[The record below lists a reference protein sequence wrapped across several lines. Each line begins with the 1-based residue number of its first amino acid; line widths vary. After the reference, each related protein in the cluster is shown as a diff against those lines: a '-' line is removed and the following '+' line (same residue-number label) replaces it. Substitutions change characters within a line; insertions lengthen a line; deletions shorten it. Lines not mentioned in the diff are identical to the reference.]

1 MSLVTLVE
9 SGQAVESDEANIS
22 GEAAGCVQPL
32 NSPGS
37 KGTARAEREDR
48 ELRDLACLRQPQ
60 REGHHP
66 LCVRCEESDGLVV
79 AMKRGNARGAK
90 EP

>member
-9 SGQAVESDEANIS
+9 SGQAVESDEASIS

-60 REGHHP
+60 REGTSP
-66 LCVRCEESDGLVV
+66 SLREVRGV
-79 AMKRGNARGAK
+79 GWARSSNEAG
-90 EP
+90 